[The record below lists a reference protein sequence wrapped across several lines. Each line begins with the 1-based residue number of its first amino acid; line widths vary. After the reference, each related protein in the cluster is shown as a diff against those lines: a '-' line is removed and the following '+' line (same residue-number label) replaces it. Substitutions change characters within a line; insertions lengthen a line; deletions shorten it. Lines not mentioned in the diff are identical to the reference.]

1 MPNVKVFIEKENL
14 TKMIKADSIE
24 DVLRKLGINPEVVL
38 VAKNNILVT
47 KKAKIKEGDEIKLL
61 SIVSGG

>member
-14 TKMIKADSIE
+14 TKIIKADSIE
-24 DVLRKLGINPEVVL
+24 EVLRKLSINPEVIL
-38 VAKNNILVT
+38 VAKNNMLVT

-61 SIVSGG
+61 SVVSGG

>member
-14 TKMIKADSIE
+14 TKVIKADSIE
-24 DVLRKLGINPEVVL
+24 EVLIKLGINPEVVL
-38 VAKNNILVT
+38 VAKNNMLVT

-61 SIVSGG
+61 SVVSGG